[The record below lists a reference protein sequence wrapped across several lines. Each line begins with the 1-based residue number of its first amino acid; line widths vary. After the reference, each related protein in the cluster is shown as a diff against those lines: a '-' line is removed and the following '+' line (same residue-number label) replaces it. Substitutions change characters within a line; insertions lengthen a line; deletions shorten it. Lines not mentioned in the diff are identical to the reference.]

1 MNDTADTVRQA
12 AFNSR
17 VAKYIKFAIANH
29 EEEPGLIPI
38 LPLQLKHL
46 CLFCVFCSSPEGGV
60 RAGWS
65 SVANY
70 TSAIV
75 SFALKHGS
83 GDPREASDLARYKW
97 KSFRHN
103 FIKNIKVVRT
113 HKRKLAIQPALLAAL
128 ILSTNVKTKQG
139 LLEATMWATL
149 WYSSVRA
156 GHVSIK
162 HERSRA
168 QIIQW
173 NDICFEPNRQQATR
187 VLIRFRASKTR
198 PEAQGEEFSS
208 VLSKCPPDG
217 KYPWTC
223 PVKLLQEWY
232 TTSYNNVPSAPVF
245 CTAHDQKPITR
256 AEFTRSLRAT
266 LPEALQLLKAP
277 FKDLSPLHFSGIS
290 FRKGSLTAY
299 AAILDAEK
307 VQAMADHKSSAST
320 RYYIGPTTQQRAE
333 NHALIHKRRREL

>member
-1 MNDTADTVRQA
+1 MNDSTDTIRQA

-17 VAKYIKFAIANH
+17 VAKYVKFAVANH
-29 EEEPGLIPI
+29 AEEQGLLPI

-70 TSAIV
+70 TAAII

-83 GDPREASDLARYKW
+83 TDPREASELAKHQW

-128 ILSTNVKTKQG
+128 ILSKNVETKQG
-139 LLEATMWATL
+139 LLEAAMWSVL

-173 NDICFEPNRQQATR
+173 NDICFEPSRQHATR

-208 VLSKCPPDG
+208 ELSKCPPTG
-217 KYPWTC
+217 QFPWTC
-223 PVKLLQEWY
+223 PVTLLQAWY
-232 TTSYNNVPSAPVF
+232 TASYIGVPTAPVF
-245 CTAHDQKPITR
+245 STTGDLVPVTR
-256 AEFTRSLRAT
+256 AEFTRGLRAT
-266 LPEALQLLKAP
+266 LPDALAMLNSP
-277 FKDLSPLHFSGIS
+277 HKDLSPLHFSGIS

-299 AAILDAEK
+299 AAILDVDK
-307 VQAMADHKSSAST
+307 VQAMADHKCSAST
-320 RYYIGPTTQQRAE
+320 RYYIGPTTQQRAA
-333 NHALIHKRRREL
+333 NHALIHNQ